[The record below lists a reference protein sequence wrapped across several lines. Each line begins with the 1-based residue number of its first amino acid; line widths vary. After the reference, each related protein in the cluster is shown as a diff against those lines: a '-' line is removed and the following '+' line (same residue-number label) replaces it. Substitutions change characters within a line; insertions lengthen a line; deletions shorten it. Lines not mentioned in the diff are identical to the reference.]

1 MVRSAFVPAVFT
13 AALMLI
19 GFTGCGG
26 SHPGIVPVKGKV
38 TIDGKPVTTGQVYVY
53 AEGQRPA
60 TGKIQQDG
68 TFQLSSFAF
77 NDGAPTGTHLA
88 TVSAVEGVDDRTN
101 RWHAPKKYASETS
114 SELWVTIDGPTDDLN
129 IELTWNGSGQS
140 APYVDKF

>member
-1 MVRSAFVPAVFT
+1 MVRSAFVPAVC
-13 AALMLI
+13 AIGLMLL
-19 GFTGCGG
+19 GLAGCGG
-26 SHPGIVPVKGKV
+26 SHPGIVPVKGQV

-60 TGKIQQDG
+60 TGKIQADG
-68 TFQLSSFAF
+68 SFQLSSFAF

-88 TVSAVEGVDDRTN
+88 TVSAVEGVDDHTN

-114 SELWVTIDGPTDDLN
+114 SELWVNIDGPTEDLK
-129 IELTWNGSGQS
+129 IELTWNGSGHS

>member
-1 MVRSAFVPAVFT
+1 
-13 AALMLI
+13 MLLAS
-19 GFTGCGG
+19 TGCGG

-60 TGKIQQDG
+60 TGKIQTDG
-68 TFQLSSFAF
+68 SFQLSSFAF

-114 SELWVTIDGPTDDLN
+114 SELWVTIDGPTEDLK
-129 IELTWNGSGQS
+129 IELTWDGSGQS
-140 APYVDKF
+140 GPYVEKF

>member
-1 MVRSAFVPAVFT
+1 MVRSAFISVVCVV
-13 AALMLI
+13 
-19 GFTGCGG
+19 GFVLLASTGCGG
-26 SHPGIVPVKGKV
+26 SHAGIVPVKGKV

-68 TFQLSSFAF
+68 TYQLSSFAF
-77 NDGAPTGTHLA
+77 NDGAPMGTHLA
-88 TVSAVEGVDDRTN
+88 TVSAVEGVDDHTN

-114 SELWVTIDGPTDDLN
+114 SELWVTIDGPTDVLN
-129 IELTWNGSGQS
+129 IELTWNGSGHS